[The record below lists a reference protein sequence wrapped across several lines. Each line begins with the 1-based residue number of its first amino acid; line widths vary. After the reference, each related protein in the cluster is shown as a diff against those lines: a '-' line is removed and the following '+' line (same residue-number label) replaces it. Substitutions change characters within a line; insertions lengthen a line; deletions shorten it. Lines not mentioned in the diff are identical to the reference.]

1 MMNSSSK
8 GSGRYQSM
16 VRHLEAGRYTFAAE
30 AVKDGQVIGTDAG
43 AFEIGDSAQE
53 YVRTGM
59 NSELLTRLSEKTGG
73 RFYPINESQQ
83 MVSEMK
89 VPNLQISET
98 TDVRI
103 WDHPISLILLVAV
116 LAMEWF
122 IRRRHGLT

>member
-1 MMNSSSK
+1 
-8 GSGRYQSM
+8 
-16 VRHLEAGRYTFAAE
+16 
-30 AVKDGQVIGTDAG
+30 
-43 AFEIGDSAQE
+43 
-53 YVRTGM
+53 
-59 NSELLTRLSEKTGG
+59 LSEKTGG